1 MIDERTRQ
9 MIEMYL
15 PNPPDPE
22 LNDGEYYYL
31 QSTMKGEQVIKVYP
45 LDIFPVRDG
54 TEYGIAQ
61 VFEPLVVDTPAF
73 AHVQ

>member
-45 LDIFPVRDG
+45 PAALGGCRVRR
-54 TEYGIAQ
+54 THPRMPE
-61 VFEPLVVDTPAF
+61 T
-73 AHVQ
+73 